1 MTFLEV
7 HAEQKV
13 YRWEI
18 EGMPKGKG
26 ETGYKER
33 VAYLNAYLQKYS
45 EVMAFAL
52 EGAKIY
58 IVHESK
64 MHTNGT
70 QKIHRRASAGG

>member
-7 HAEQKV
+7 HTELKV
-13 YRWEI
+13 YRWQI
-18 EGMPKGKG
+18 EGIPEGKG
-26 ETGYKER
+26 EKGYEGR
-33 VAYLNAYLQKYS
+33 VDYVNAYLQKYS

-64 MHTNGT
+64 MNHAKN
-70 QKIHRRASAGG
+70 I

>member
-7 HAEQKV
+7 HTELKV

-26 ETGYKER
+26 EEGYKER
-33 VAYLNAYLQKYS
+33 VNYINVYLQKYS

-64 MHTNGT
+64 MRKHGAA
-70 QKIHRRASAGG
+70 KIHGRASAGS

>member
-7 HAEQKV
+7 HTGIKV
-13 YRWEI
+13 YRFEI
-18 EGMPKGKG
+18 KGIPEGKG
-26 ETGYKER
+26 EAGYKER
-33 VAYLNAYLQKYS
+33 VDYVNAYLQKYS

-64 MHTNGT
+64 MNHAKN
-70 QKIHRRASAGG
+70 I